1 MKPKKPSSL
10 YKEVSEQLN
19 IDESLVEDIVEYTYK
34 TLRGHLSNLTHARI
48 NMDGLGHFAAK
59 RNLVKKY
66 ITKNQKMLEK
76 QDTST
81 FGAYSKKIRIEDK
94 IKLLIEINEK
104 IDIEDNRKKE
114 FKKLK
119 DESSTENNLGE

>member
-19 IDESLVEDIVEYTYK
+19 TDELLVEDIIEYAYK
-34 TLRGHLSNLTHARI
+34 TLRSHLSNLSHTRI
-48 NMDGLGHFAAK
+48 NMDGLGHFVVK

-94 IKLLIEINEK
+94 IKLLTEINEK
-104 IDIEDNRKKE
+104 IDLEDNRKKE
-114 FKKLK
+114 FKKTKHENSTK
-119 DESSTENNLGE
+119 DNLGE